1 MMSLKPG
8 NEFAVL
14 LFQNVKQVIDFS
26 TYLLGYKINSFVY
39 NLPIFDTCLWSLPY
53 RSRRWQQ
60 ALGVQRLAYI
70 IAYHSIDRAQT
81 PRLLYLYCDS
91 I

>member
-1 MMSLKPG
+1 MIYHEVIDMCMMSWKPG

-39 NLPIFDTCLWSLPY
+39 NLAIFDIWVILTEEVITFKS
-53 RSRRWQQ
+53 
-60 ALGVQRLAYI
+60 GHKKI
-70 IAYHSIDRAQT
+70 IGKYFFHPII
-81 PRLLYLYCDS
+81 LF
-91 I
+91 